1 MKTYYVGMDVHRASI
16 VMVVLNGAGKVVM
29 QLVIETGAERVRGY
43 LKQLRGK
50 VYVTFEEGTQANW
63 LHDIVRSL
71 VTEVVVCDPRH
82 NKLMQSGNKSD
93 RVDAQKLAEL
103 LRLGALK
110 AVYHGD
116 NGVRTLKELVRTY
129 DCLVSD
135 TTRVMNRLKAIY
147 RGRAIGCAGHDIYRQ
162 DRREQWLE
170 KLREQGAKQRASFLY
185 QQLAAL
191 KPLRHEAKR
200 LMVTEA
206 RRQPA
211 YPWLMSVPQ
220 FGSVSVAQLLEKP
233 AHSLRPSLD
242 H

>member
-16 VMVVLNGAGKVVM
+16 VIVVLNGAGKIVM
-29 QLVIETGAERVRGY
+29 QSVIETGAERVRGY

-63 LHDIVRSL
+63 LHEVVRSL
-71 VTEVVVCDPRH
+71 VTAVVVCDPRH
-82 NKLMQSGNKSD
+82 NKLLQSGNKND

-103 LRLGALK
+103 LRNGSLK

-147 RGRAIGCAGHDIYRQ
+147 RGRAIACGGHEIYRQ
-162 DRREQWLE
+162 DRRKEWLA
-170 KLREQGAKQRASFLY
+170 KLSEPGAKQRARFFHEP
-185 QQLAAL
+185 LAAL
-191 KPLRHEAKR
+191 E
-200 LMVTEA
+200 TA
-206 RRQPA
+206 RCFA
-211 YPWLMSVPQ
+211 
-220 FGSVSVAQLLEKP
+220 A
-233 AHSLRPSLD
+233 
-242 H
+242 